1 MKFETDFDKQIL
13 SEGMNKYFNFIN
25 KSNISKYKSNLIIG
39 ILFLFF
45 GTLIVYGN
53 DNLGY
58 FFIIVG
64 FFSIYSSIL
73 GFRFVRKNK
82 KELFHYIDW
91 LGEMQQYN
99 PQKIIIELNDK
110 TFNYLGFGYESKY
123 EWELFK
129 SCIIQENFIIIQFK
143 FNIITPYI
151 FVGKSYDERDF
162 ELIKEFVR
170 VKLPEVKS

>member
-1 MKFETDFDKQIL
+1 MKFETDFDMQIL
-13 SEGMNKYFNFIN
+13 REGMKNYFDFSN
-25 KSNISKYKSNLIIG
+25 KSKISKYKTNLIIG
-39 ILFLFF
+39 VLLLFW
-45 GTLIVYGN
+45 GGVIVYGN

-58 FFIIVG
+58 FFIVVG

-73 GFRFVRKNK
+73 GFRFIRKNK
-82 KELFHYIDW
+82 KELFDYVEW
-91 LGEMQQYN
+91 LDGMQQYN
-99 PQKIIIELNDK
+99 PQKIIVEFNDK
-110 TFNYLGFGYESKY
+110 TFNYSGFGYESKY